1 MKFQGAVIETYPN
14 GVTLAVEVR
23 VEAEDGDAARPV
35 ADAAMAALEARRLW
49 QGVTRRVLPVAAVT
63 SPTIKELLAEVDP
76 LCVCGH
82 PKSMHQPFGEG
93 AMLACVAVGCACR
106 PGCIHDGFVD
116 ACGVAD
122 DDGMRRD
129 SRE

>member
-1 MKFQGAVIETYPN
+1 MKFQGSVIESYPD

-49 QGVTRRVLPVAAVT
+49 QGVTRRVVPVALVKDEPTTAAVFHVYA
-63 SPTIKELLAEVDP
+63 ID
-76 LCVCGH
+76 
-82 PKSMHQPFGEG
+82 
-93 AMLACVAVGCACR
+93 
-106 PGCIHDGFVD
+106 
-116 ACGVAD
+116 GVAD